1 MTEPYRVIVV
11 EDDLDVAEY
20 TRTILENKLG
30 CTVLTFT
37 DPTEVLPALGDFLP
51 EVVITDIEMPG
62 MSGLDLIVQLRETQP
77 GIPVIVMTAHASV
90 DYAVTALRN
99 QANEFLTKPISS
111 AELVSH
117 VRRLA
122 EDSRAMRANASTRA
136 VVLAIGAHPDD
147 VEIGVGGSLAA
158 HRAAGDP
165 VTILTLSSGSRDGG
179 IRAAWDEGSASARLI
194 GARLLMEELPAR
206 EFRQEPAVEVVARA
220 VAELRPSIVYVHT
233 AHDRDQDHRTAF
245 DATMIA
251 APEVSSLV
259 CYQGSTATVDYR
271 PNRFVTID
279 GFTDAKLAMLACFAR
294 SGPKPRILE
303 PELALA
309 TARYW
314 ARFGQGTFCEP
325 LEIIR
330 ESGEVG

>member
-1 MTEPYRVIVV
+1 MTEPYRVMVV

-37 DPTEVLPALGDFLP
+37 DPTEVLASVGDFRP

-62 MSGLDLIVQLRETQP
+62 MSGLDLIVQLREAQP
-77 GIPVIVMTAHASV
+77 GIPVIVMTAHASI

-111 AELVSH
+111 SELVSH

-122 EDSRAMRANASTRA
+122 EDSRVRANAAGKS

-147 VEIGVGGSLAA
+147 VEIGVGGTLAA

-165 VTILTLSSGSRDGG
+165 VAILTLSSGSRDGG
-179 IRAAWDEGSASARLI
+179 IRAAWEEGSASARLI

-206 EFRQEPAVEVVARA
+206 EFRQEQAVDVIAKA
-220 VAELRPSIVYVHT
+220 VAELLPTIIYVHT
-233 AHDRDQDHRTAF
+233 EHDRDQDHRTAF
-245 DATMIA
+245 GATMIA
-251 APEVSSLV
+251 ASDVSSLV
-259 CYQGSTATVDYR
+259 CFQGSTATVDYR

-279 GFTDAKLAMLACFAR
+279 GFTDAKLAMLDCFAR
-294 SGPKPRILE
+294 GGSRPGILD
-303 PELALA
+303 PDLALA

-314 ARFGQGTFCEP
+314 ARFGQGTYCEP

-330 ESGEVG
+330 ESGQVG